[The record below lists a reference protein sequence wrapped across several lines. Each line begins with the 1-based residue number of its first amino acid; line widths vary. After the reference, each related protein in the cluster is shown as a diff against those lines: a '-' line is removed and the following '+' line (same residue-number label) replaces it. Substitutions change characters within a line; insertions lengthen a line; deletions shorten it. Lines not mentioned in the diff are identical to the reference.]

1 MKGNN
6 MARDITAKL
15 LEMIEDGA
23 LDKDIVI
30 QAFCDYLS
38 EDDIKDFV
46 SVNDFIEDE
55 PEYVDDF
62 DETPEFVDDDFN
74 DNYED

>member
-1 MKGNN
+1 

-30 QAFCDYLS
+30 QAFCEYLS

-46 SVNDFIEDE
+46 SVNDFIEPEPDYVEDYDE
-55 PEYVDDF
+55 PSDF
-62 DETPEFVDDDFN
+62 IDDDFN
-74 DNYED
+74 DNYQD